1 MHIALTSTLPRTGF
15 LRLPQIIGS
24 RRTTPPTP
32 GLLPISRSKWYDGIK
47 RGIYPAPV
55 KLGPRVSAWRVEDIR
70 QLIASLGAV

>member
-1 MHIALTSTLPRTGF
+1 MDITPTLPATGF

-24 RRTTPPTP
+24 RRTTPPTQ
-32 GLLPISRSKWYDGIK
+32 GVLPISRSKWYDGIK